1 MDCSSAAS
9 SGYGI
14 SRKEYWSGLP
24 FPSSG
29 DVPNPGIEPTSS
41 VPPALQVGSLPPHRL
56 GNPSFPFDCE
66 SGLPHLMLCLCVCD
80 ALMSQGWR
88 SHTRSVTRKCRF
100 CSWFPSCWL
109 SETSSS
115 CPSLPWHGCKDRF
128 GRGLSLALSSLPN
141 LTNKTFL
148 VDVMNASI
156 YRDQSP
162 ILD

>member
-1 MDCSSAAS
+1 MFPTQ
-9 SGYGI
+9 
-14 SRKEYWSGLP
+14 GL
-24 FPSSG
+24 
-29 DVPNPGIEPTSS
+29 NP
-41 VPPALQVGSLPPHRL
+41 RL
-56 GNPSFPFDCE
+56 
-66 SGLPHLMLCLCVCD
+66 LCLLHCRQVLYHYTTWEALHSPLTMRVVFLISGCVYMFVMLSCPH
-80 ALMSQGWR
+80 GWR
-88 SHTRSVTRKCRF
+88 SHARSVTRKCRF

-115 CPSLPWHGCKDRF
+115 CPCLPWHGRKDRF
-128 GRGLSLALSSLPN
+128 GRGLRLALSRLPH